1 MCKVR
6 VGFKVFLDHKVQ
18 PVLQALRALQVQQA
32 LREQQVLALQVLQA
46 QPVQPDLR
54 DLLVQPDLLD

>member
-32 LREQQVLALQVLQA
+32 LREQQVLALQV
-46 QPVQPDLR
+46 QPDLS
-54 DLLVQPDLLD
+54 DLPDQRVQQVQPDLLD